1 MAGAGSLILRA
12 PLLARLSR
20 ALHARHNIM
29 YAHGHNLKRRTRS
42 RREFRATMRGNNIAV
57 GVIIDR
63 AQNNGQ

>member
-20 ALHARHNIM
+20 ALHTRHM